1 LRGKER
7 TIAILKSYRLDKSN
21 NPIYS
26 DLEMIKL
33 MKNNWQHR
41 EKFLLGKHT
50 FESLTAIIDPEVR
63 DWYLSI

>member
-1 LRGKER
+1 
-7 TIAILKSYRLDKSN
+7 
-21 NPIYS
+21 
-26 DLEMIKL
+26 MIKL